1 MEVLRWTVI
10 GENGS
15 GSQVAMLLYILRE
28 LNFILMQ
35 TFCFLSLR
43 KKYGYHVRKNQK
55 IYRLGSAVFHLKWH
69 GSYIRCFQLF
79 TLLLIAL
86 MRADV
91 RLADFTTEPRIRKS
105 NL

>member
-15 GSQVAMLLYILRE
+15 ESQVAMLLYVLRE

-43 KKYGYHVRKNQK
+43 KKYGYHVRGNQGS
-55 IYRLGSAVFHLKWH
+55 GSAVFHLKWH
-69 GSYIRCFQLF
+69 GSYIRCF
-79 TLLLIAL
+79 
-86 MRADV
+86 
-91 RLADFTTEPRIRKS
+91 
-105 NL
+105 